1 MQSRRTTC
9 CACRRADRHR
19 GERPRCRRPPRSR
32 AAADPRPCP
41 TCPFLQA
48 QFKAAGKP
56 PAATVAITRLQAGQS
71 EASAPAPA
79 PAHDAAGDHA
89 MAAAGVAPTLTP
101 EPLTPSPV
109 PDVTPHTLVGNV
121 VERDVSAARA
131 RAARGPPASGV
142 GFPKAG
148 HRGQSRVCTGRGGG
162 WEDSLGRGTGLEG
175 EGWGLLQRTPPN
187 PLPTAPAR
195 PSLASLRWPAVP

>member
-1 MQSRRTTC
+1 MSSGGLSNDDF
-9 CACRRADRHR
+9 RALLATPRH
-19 GERPRCRRPPRSR
+19 G
-32 AAADPRPCP
+32 
-41 TCPFLQA
+41 
-48 QFKAAGKP
+48 GGGGGG
-56 PAATVAITRLQAGQS
+56 GQKQQQGNK
-71 EASAPAPA
+71 EKLKDNLEKIKLNKQLPY
-79 PAHDAAGDHA
+79 
-89 MAAAGVAPTLTP
+89 
-101 EPLTPSPV
+101 
-109 PDVTPHTLVGNV
+109 LVGNV